1 MVRTEKAG
9 SQAEKM
15 AAAAMDELNLD
26 DLFGDGGDDLLKDC
40 EMDMIN
46 VVGGTGDTSTSM
58 EFESLKTEVIEAGDK
73 SFTAATTATTTT
85 TKSKRSKRKGGSNKS
100 KNKNKNSSSTTTSTT
115 SITESILQQNSTHH
129 HHQSLIQKSNNTSL
143 DVSMTTTT
151 TSTKKESSM
160 EVSTSNITASEYTS
174 SSFKRPGSSQRRD
187 SNNKKQK
194 IDKTMDSTI
203 TATTSSSSSST
214 TAAPSTTSS
223 NVGRR
228 IPHQLPTR
236 HGVILTPGI
245 STMLK
250 TRKLPRQSTS
260 SSSNSN
266 QNKPLLYSNSIGT
279 ADSVF
284 SSSSNSNK
292 SSKHLSS
299 KSAQNK
305 SKDHYHGL
313 EPSSTAFFPYISLPK
328 EVSMRRSHKM
338 FPLLDKLYQ
347 SIALLKDASN
357 NKKFSSSQTQDDILK
372 QQHQLQKL
380 MTSTASDTASN
391 AMNKANI
398 PKPKD
403 IISSFS
409 KEHLHSELTNVL
421 YLLNRQT
428 NFMHQSLENMK
439 NWCQDNLTTEEYQSL
454 YPRKHLHP
462 PQSRPT
468 TNNSTTIMMIPKL
481 IKVKIKF
488 TGYTQSQNKP
498 STLYA
503 QMVGPVEIPSSKSLM
518 MDNMAV
524 HTQKKLI
531 SSSTTILQ
539 QQQLPFDSS
548 IKLSTST
555 TSKKKRESSS
565 KRQQLAQPLDT
576 TSSSTIITKGESV
589 KQQNT
594 SSQTTKKKD
603 DIIDL
608 YMNQWNEKE
617 RYDFIT
623 KNIVAQQNKKI
634 AKEICNVDEKRHRAL
649 IKRETE
655 RQAILKE
662 TDDLLLCNT
671 FTLWKIINNTTNYM
685 SDIHPSDIYHELST
699 LWQPE
704 LPYREIHYNEFPKT
718 LIVTK
723 KNKKVDRPGANS
735 KKKKNL
741 TTSKAQ
747 ESEPKTII
755 EEEEEEKDEKCSVS
769 SLSLFDRLQS
779 LLVDENEYSDTND
792 DNEENDVSKQKKE
805 SSGLQTSMMATND
818 NDTSL
823 LTQYHQQQ
831 TSEYV
836 TDSSDEEEMDVSEL
850 SLDQRA
856 FIHLRAVNLI
866 DRPLVPSSVPV
877 VIEDEIDEE
886 MKVNEL
892 DIIIRA
898 MQLDLS
904 RQNCE
909 NNQSIAFLQ
918 ASAYAH
924 LHTQFDGPK
933 KKEQDAALSKHALIL
948 KKQKESKKAAK
959 KSKQSVAD
967 QEWIP
972 W

>member
-46 VVGGTGDTSTSM
+46 VVGAGDTSASM

-73 SFTAATTATTTT
+73 SFTAATTTT
-85 TKSKRSKRKGGSNKS
+85 TKSKRIKRKGSSNKS
-100 KNKNKNSSSTTTSTT
+100 KNKNKNSSSSSTTTSSTTT
-115 SITESILQQNSTHH
+115 SITESILQNTS
-129 HHQSLIQKSNNTSL
+129 HHQSLVQKSNSTSL
-143 DVSMTTTT
+143 DVTMT

-160 EVSTSNITASEYTS
+160 EVTTSSITALESSSTSL
-174 SSFKRPGSSQRRD
+174 KRPGSSQRRD
-187 SNNKKQK
+187 SSGKKQK
-194 IDKTMDSTI
+194 SMDSTI
-203 TATTSSSSSST
+203 TATPSST
-214 TAAPSTTSS
+214 ITNTTSTTSS

-236 HGVILTPGI
+236 HGVILTPGA
-245 STMLK
+245 STILK

-266 QNKPLLYSNSIGT
+266 QNKPLLYSNSVGT
-279 ADSVF
+279 TDSIF
-284 SSSSNSNK
+284 SSSSNSIK
-292 SSKHLSS
+292 SVKHSSSKPV
-299 KSAQNK
+299 QNK
-305 SKDHYHGL
+305 SKDHYYGL

-347 SIALLKDASN
+347 SITLLKETSN
-357 NKKFSSSQTQDDILK
+357 NKKMSSSQPQDDILK

-380 MTSTASDTASN
+380 MTSASAGNDTTSN
-391 AMNKANI
+391 ASTKANI
-398 PKPKD
+398 PKPSD
-403 IISSFS
+403 VISSFS

-439 NWCQDNLTTEEYQSL
+439 NWCQDNLSNEEYQSL

-462 PQSRPT
+462 PQSRPP
-468 TNNSTTIMMIPKL
+468 TNNSTSIMMIPKL

-488 TGYTQSQNKP
+488 TGYTQNQNKP

-503 QMVGPVEIPSSKSLM
+503 QMLGPVEIPSSKSFM
-518 MDNMAV
+518 MDNMTV

-531 SSSTTILQ
+531 SSSTTIPQ
-539 QQQLPFDSS
+539 QQQLPLDSS
-548 IKLSTST
+548 MKLSTTT
-555 TSKKKRESSS
+555 TSKKKRESST
-565 KRQQLAQPLDT
+565 KKQQLVLPLDT
-576 TSSSTIITKGESV
+576 PSSSTILTKGGSA
-589 KQQNT
+589 KHQNT
-594 SSQTTKKKD
+594 SKQTNKKKD
-603 DIIDL
+603 DIMDS
-608 YMNQWNEKE
+608 YMYHWNEKE
-617 RYDFIT
+617 RYDFIY
-623 KNIVAQQNKKI
+623 KNIIAQQKKELV
-634 AKEICNVDEKRHRAL
+634 KEIYNIDEKRHKAL

-655 RQAILKE
+655 RQCILKE
-662 TDDLLLCNT
+662 TDDLLMCNT

-704 LPYREIHYNEFPKT
+704 LPYREMHYNEFPT
-718 LIVTK
+718 ALIVTK
-723 KNKKVDRPGANS
+723 S
-735 KKKKNL
+735 KQKIDGPETKSNNVYNP
-741 TTSKAQ
+741 TTSKTE
-747 ESEPKTII
+747 ESEPKTILEK
-755 EEEEEEKDEKCSVS
+755 EERDEKCCVS
-769 SLSLFDRLQS
+769 TLSLFDRLQS
-779 LLVDENEYSDTND
+779 LLVDENDYSDTND
-792 DNEENDVSKQKKE
+792 DNEENDTIKQKTE
-805 SSGLQTSMMATND
+805 NRTLQTSILATND
-818 NDTSL
+818 NDNSL
-823 LTQYHQQQ
+823 LTRHHQQQ
-831 TSEYV
+831 MSEYV
-836 TDSSDEEEMDVSEL
+836 TDISSDEEEMDVSEL

-856 FIHLRAVNLI
+856 FIHLRAINLI

-877 VIEDEIDEE
+877 VIEDDIDEQVE
-886 MKVNEL
+886 VNEL
-892 DIIIRA
+892 DIVIRA
-898 MQLDLS
+898 MQMDLS
-904 RQNCE
+904 QQNCE

-918 ASAYAH
+918 ASANAH
-924 LHTQFDGPK
+924 LQTQFDGPK
-933 KKEQDAALSKHALIL
+933 KKEQDAALSKHAQIL

-967 QEWIP
+967 QDWIP